1 MAGRLGHVAD
11 HVVRGE
17 HEHQDVHHLQPRRLE
32 PDEHAVVLYR
42 FDEGSG
48 DECREACSGGDPALT
63 LRAHK
68 RALWRTVDGFGPVIA
83 FERGEANDDANV
95 LVGPVDHDA
104 LELRR
109 CPQAY
114 TVEAWVRY
122 TGPWG
127 AELGGEHPRTTAQ
140 ICGTD
145 EDGFSLPSGQRS
157 GWSFSLHDG
166 TRGGQRQDGRLMPHG
181 RNLGGPAGHRD
192 FSGLTGLEG
201 TRGPFYCGLAD
212 PSAVSR
218 RGVEGQGWHHVA
230 WSWRKQDEAHW
241 MFVDGRVV
249 WHGRAPETRVVGPVV
264 GNTIPFMVGGVVH
277 SQDPPFYLGWV
288 SPGQTVCV
296 SHLAR
301 AP

>member
-1 MAGRLGHVAD
+1 MAGRRLGHVAD

-17 HEHQDVHHLQPRRLE
+17 PHEHQDAHHLQPRRLE
-32 PDEHAVVLYR
+32 ADEHAVVLYR

-48 DECREACSGGDPALT
+48 DACREACSGGDPALT

-157 GWSFSLHDG
+157 GWSFSLAPRRHE
-166 TRGGQRQDGRLMPHG
+166 RRAAPGRAADAPRAQLGWSSRPPRLLRAHG
-181 RNLGGPAGHRD
+181 PGRHPWPLLLRPGRPIRREPAG
-192 FSGLTGLEG
+192 G
-201 TRGPFYCGLAD
+201 
-212 PSAVSR
+212 
-218 RGVEGQGWHHVA
+218 
-230 WSWRKQDEAHW
+230 
-241 MFVDGRVV
+241 
-249 WHGRAPETRVVGPVV
+249 
-264 GNTIPFMVGGVVH
+264 
-277 SQDPPFYLGWV
+277 
-288 SPGQTVCV
+288 
-296 SHLAR
+296 
-301 AP
+301 